1 MSMEINDMLKK
12 LIKTTVVVSAL
23 VAMTACGEKED
34 KKTTPMVSLSVGT
47 TNTSSSLYAYYTG
60 LIKSV
65 KQQAPEI
72 NMTIIETGAT
82 IDNITRL
89 EKDQIDIGLVVMDGA
104 YEAYIGTGKWK
115 DNPQPELRTLFTY
128 TENAV
133 YYAVTEDSGVTNM
146 QGLEGQKFNLGIK
159 GSTTENQTT
168 DILNLLKVNVIPYT
182 SGVSDAVNAIKDGDL
197 IGLTKTG
204 VGTSGDATIMD
215 LETSKTLRLLGYS
228 DDEIK
233 TIQVAYPWLRTTV
246 IPAGIYDWQTEP
258 VTTLAQQVGNVA
270 TTKLS
275 VDTAYKITK
284 AAFEEKKYQEDAY
297 KSIKNLDF
305 TTLTLDSPIPL
316 HAGTVKYLKEKGVD
330 VPQDLIPSEYK
341 D

>member
-1 MSMEINDMLKK
+1 MLKK
-12 LIKTTVVVSAL
+12 LFRSVVFLSAV
-23 VAMTACGEKED
+23 VAVTGCSQEKD
-34 KKTTPMVSLSVGT
+34 KDSNPMVSLSVGT

-89 EKDQIDIGLVVMDGA
+89 KKGQIDIGLAVMDGA
-104 YEAYIGTGKWK
+104 YEAYMGTGKWK
-115 DNPQPELRTLFTY
+115 DDPQTDLRTLFTY
-128 TENAV
+128 TESAV
-133 YYAVTEDSGVTNM
+133 YYAVTKDSGVTSM
-146 QGLEGQKFNLGIK
+146 QGLENQKFNLGIK

-168 DILNLLKVNVIPYT
+168 NILNLLKINVTPYT
-182 SGVSDAVNAIKDGDL
+182 SSVSDAVNAIKDGDL

-215 LETSKTLRLLGYS
+215 LETSKDLQLLGYS
-228 DDEIK
+228 DEEVK
-233 TIQVAYPWLRTTV
+233 AIQAVYPWLRTTV
-246 IPAGIYDWQTEP
+246 IPAGIYDWQTVS
-258 VTTLAQQVGNVA
+258 VTTLAQQVGNVVN
-270 TTKLS
+270 TNLS

-284 AAFEEKKYQEDAY
+284 AAFEEKKYQEDSY
-297 KSIKNLDF
+297 KSIKDLDF
-305 TTLTLDSPIPL
+305 VILTLDSPIPL
-316 HAGTVKYLKEKGVD
+316 HAGTVKYFKEAGVD
-330 VPQDLIPSEYK
+330 IPQNLIPSEYK

>member
-1 MSMEINDMLKK
+1 MLKK
-12 LIKTTVVVSAL
+12 IFKITLLLSATTLA
-23 VAMTACGEKED
+23 AGCGQESGPDTK
-34 KKTTPMVSLSVGT
+34 PMVSLSVGT
-47 TNTSSSLYAYYTG
+47 TNTSSSLYAYYSG

-89 EKDQIDIGLVVMDGA
+89 QKGQIDIGLAVMDGA
-104 YEAYIGTGKWK
+104 YEAYEGTGKWAGNAQS
-115 DNPQPELRTLFTY
+115 DLRTLFTY

-133 YYAVTEDSGVTNM
+133 YYAVTKDSGVTSM
-146 QGLEGQKFNLGIK
+146 QGLEGKKFNLGIK

-168 DILNLLKVNVIPYT
+168 EILKLLGVAVVAHT
-182 SGVSDAVNAIKDGDL
+182 GDVSDAVNAIKDGDI

-215 LETSKTLRLLGYS
+215 LETSKKLQLLGYT
-228 DDEIK
+228 DEEVAK
-233 TIQVAYPWLRTTV
+233 IQAAYPWLRTTV
-246 IPAGIYDWQTEP
+246 IPAGIYDWHTKS
-258 VTTLAQQVGNVA
+258 VTTLAQQVGNIA
-270 TTKLS
+270 NTKMS

-284 AAFEEKKYQEDAY
+284 AAFEEKKYQEESY
-297 KSIKNLDF
+297 KSIKALDF
-305 TTLTLDSPIPL
+305 KTLTLDSPIPL
-316 HAGTVKYLKEKGVD
+316 HAGTVKYLKEAGVD
-330 VPQDLIPSEYK
+330 VPKKLIPSEYK